1 MLVWPEIHHRVVSEC
16 GKSVT
21 ADALDDAS
29 DAGAGAAGDWARA
42 AGASAAKSSPS
53 NTARTRGAA
62 ADNENRASILVLC
75 GSAPRNHFSLFSRA
89 VPVSICEFYGM
100 AWMALRGPVGTG
112 RELCV

>member
-1 MLVWPEIHHRVVSEC
+1 
-16 GKSVT
+16 
-21 ADALDDAS
+21 
-29 DAGAGAAGDWARA
+29 
-42 AGASAAKSSPS
+42 
-53 NTARTRGAA
+53 
-62 ADNENRASILVLC
+62 LVLC